1 MPITKLF
8 RNLFLVGACALIF
21 TVLILAGTYLY
32 FASSLPKVDTL
43 EDYRPS
49 VVTTVFSR
57 DGQILG
63 EYYRERRIIVAVDK
77 MPKQLIQ
84 AFVAAED
91 SNFFKHRGLDL
102 PSIFRAALKNLK
114 AGGIVQ
120 GGSTIT
126 QQVAKSLLLSPEK
139 TFTRKFKEAILA
151 WRMENRLSK
160 EEILFLYLNQI
171 YLGHASYGVEAASET
186 YFAKDVEDLT
196 LAECA
201 LLAGLPQAPSR
212 YSPFRRFERAKERQK
227 YVLRR
232 MLKEGFITRQEAESA
247 EAEELDIHSK
257 KNQGRYLAP
266 YFSEQVRRY
275 LEKTYGEDRLYSEGL
290 QIHTTLDLGMHFA
303 AQQAVQEN
311 LRNYDKRQGFR
322 GPDKVLPLDEEI
334 TFLEQQSAALE
345 KSPPMPG
352 DILKG
357 VVRGQDGNGL
367 QVHFG
372 SFQGT
377 ISPKN
382 YKWTGNIKTT
392 KRGSAFRAIEN
403 QKTFDLPV
411 GSLIDVK
418 IEKKNSD
425 GSFQLSLEQHPKAQ
439 SCLIALDPRSGEIR
453 AMVGGYDFG
462 ESQFNRTLQAIRQP
476 GSAIK
481 PIIYAAALDKGY
493 TPATIIL
500 DTPVIYKEK
509 KASGEQVVW
518 KPKNYSKKFSGATS
532 LRKALTHSYNVVTIK
547 ILQDIGVNYATN
559 YAHKLGVE
567 STISKDLT
575 LALGSSP
582 LTPMELA
589 TVFSVFANGGVKIAP
604 RYISKILD
612 RDGRILESSDPAD
625 FPDGPQ
631 QNQYLIPQSRE
642 RVLSPETAYLVTN
655 LMESVVRNGTGW
667 RAKALGRP
675 VAGKTGTTNNLKD
688 AWFAG
693 YIPELVSV
701 VWVGHDKNLPLGRKE
716 TGSRAAAPAWVAFM
730 KEAVKNIPIRNFAV
744 PDNIEFRP
752 IDPLT
757 GLLAP
762 EAAQLQNIEV
772 FSPGTAPNR
781 YALEKQKLHARDF
794 FKIDLENN

>member
-1 MPITKLF
+1 MPVSKLI
-8 RNLFLVGACALIF
+8 RNLFFLGVFALLFFSLTLVG
-21 TVLILAGTYLY
+21 VYLY

-43 EDYRPS
+43 EDYRPP
-49 VVTTVFSR
+49 VITTVYSR
-57 DGQILG
+57 DGQLIG
-63 EYYRERRIIVAVDK
+63 EYFRERRIIVPITK

-91 SNFFKHRGLDL
+91 ANFFKHRGLDL
-102 PSIFRAALKNLK
+102 PSIFRAALKNIK

-160 EEILFLYLNQI
+160 EEILYLYLNQI

-186 YFAKDVEDLT
+186 YFAKNVEELS

-212 YSPFRRFERAKERQK
+212 YSPYRRLERAKKRQR
-227 YVLRR
+227 YVLQR
-232 MLKEGFITRQEAESA
+232 MLKEGFITRLEAESA
-247 EAEELDIHSK
+247 ENEKIVIHSK
-257 KNQGRYLAP
+257 ENQGRYLAP

-275 LEKTYGEDRLYSEGL
+275 LETTYGEDRLYNEGL
-290 QIHTTLDLGMHFA
+290 QIHTTLDLAMHEA
-303 AQQAVQEN
+303 AQKAVQEN

-322 GPDKVLPLDEEI
+322 GPVKILPLEEE
-334 TFLEQQSAALE
+334 TSFLQKQSETLEQN
-345 KSPPMPG
+345 PPSNG

-357 VVRGQDGNGL
+357 VVRSRYEDGL
-367 QVHFG
+367 LIDLG
-372 SFQGT
+372 SFEAVL
-377 ISPKN
+377 PAKN
-382 YKWTGNIKTT
+382 YQWAGDIRIG
-392 KRGSAFRAIEN
+392 KRGSTYKRDDKGKSFE
-403 QKTFDLPV
+403 LPE
-411 GSLIDVK
+411 GSQVWIN
-418 IEKKNSD
+418 IEKQRADKR
-425 GSFQLSLEQHPKAQ
+425 FLASLEQQPEAQ
-439 SCLIALDPRSGEIR
+439 SCLVALDPRSGEIR
-453 AMVGGYDFG
+453 AMVGGYDFD
-462 ESQFNRTLQAIRQP
+462 ESQFNRVLQAVRQP

-500 DTPVIYKEK
+500 DTPIIYKEHK
-509 KASGEQVVW
+509 TSGEEVVW
-518 KPKNYSKKFSGATS
+518 KPKNYSKRFTGPTS

-547 ILQDIGVNYATN
+547 ILQDIGVGYAANYA
-559 YAHKLGVE
+559 AKLGVS
-567 STISKDLT
+567 STIEKDLT

-604 RYISKILD
+604 QYIVRILD
-612 RDGRILESSDPAD
+612 RNGHVLESSDPAD
-625 FPDGPQ
+625 FPNGPQ
-631 QNQYLIPQSRE
+631 RNQYLIPQSRE
-642 RVLSPETAYLVTN
+642 RVLSPETAYLITN

-667 RAKALGRP
+667 RAKALQRP

-693 YIPELVSV
+693 YIPELVCV
-701 VWVGHDKNLPLGRKE
+701 VWVGHDKNDPLGRKE

-730 KEAVKNIPIRNFAV
+730 KEAVKDIPVEQFSV
-744 PDNIEFRP
+744 PDTIEFRP

-762 EAAQLQNIEV
+762 EEAQLQNIEA
-772 FSPGTAPNR
+772 FSPGTAPKR
-781 YALEKQKLHARDF
+781 YALESKKLHARDF

>member
-1 MPITKLF
+1 MPVSKIIRNIFLLGVLALLF
-8 RNLFLVGACALIF
+8 FSLTLVGA
-21 TVLILAGTYLY
+21 YLY
-32 FASSLPKVDTL
+32 FASSLPRVDTL
-43 EDYRPS
+43 EDYRPP
-49 VVTTVFSR
+49 VITTVYSR
-57 DGQILG
+57 DGQMIG
-63 EYYRERRIIVAVDK
+63 EYFRERRIIVPVSK
-77 MPKQLIQ
+77 IPKQLIQ

-102 PSIFRAALKNLK
+102 PSIFRAALKNIK

-151 WRMENRLSK
+151 WRIENQLSK
-160 EEILFLYLNQI
+160 EEILYLYLNQI
-171 YLGHASYGVEAASET
+171 YLGHAAYGVEAASET
-186 YFAKDVEDLT
+186 YFAKNVEELS

-212 YSPFRRFERAKERQK
+212 YSPYRRFDRAKERQK

-232 MLKEGFITRQEAESA
+232 MLKEGFITPREAESA
-247 EAEELDIHSK
+247 EAENLSIHSK

-275 LEKTYGEDRLYSEGL
+275 LETTYGEDRLYNEGL
-290 QIHTTLDLGMHFA
+290 QIYTTLDLAMHEA
-303 AQQAVQEN
+303 AQLAVQEN

-322 GPDKVLPLDEEI
+322 GPEKILAVDEEI
-334 TFLEQQSAALE
+334 AFLEEQAAAFE
-345 KSPPMPG
+345 NSPPREG

-357 VVRGQDGNGL
+357 VVRGHDGNEL
-367 QVHFG
+367 LVRFG
-372 SFQGT
+372 SFDG
-377 ISPKN
+377 ILPPKN
-382 YKWTGNIKTT
+382 YQWAGTIRVG
-392 KRGSAFRAIEN
+392 KRGNAFRSDPSNKNFE
-403 QKTFDLPV
+403 LPV
-411 GSLIDVK
+411 GSLISIA
-418 IEKKNSD
+418 IEKKNGD
-425 GSFQLSLEQHPKAQ
+425 GSFLLGLEQHPEAQ
-439 SCLIALDPRSGEIR
+439 SCLVALDPRSGEIR
-453 AMVGGYDFG
+453 AMVGGFDFA
-462 ESQFNRTLQAIRQP
+462 ESQFNRVLQALRQP

-500 DTPVIYKEK
+500 DTPVIYKEQ
-509 KASGEQVVW
+509 KASGEEVVW
-518 KPKNYSKKFSGATS
+518 KPKNYSERFTGATS

-547 ILQDIGVNYATN
+547 ILQDIGVNYAAN
-559 YAHKLGVE
+559 YATKLGVG
-567 STISKDLT
+567 SAIAKDLT

-589 TVFSVFANGGVKIAP
+589 TVFSVFANGGVQIAP
-604 RYISKILD
+604 RYITKILD
-612 RDGRILESSDPAD
+612 RNGRLLESSDPAD

-631 QNQYLIPQSRE
+631 KDQYLIPQSRE
-642 RVLSPETAYLVTN
+642 RVLSPETAYLITN

-701 VWVGHDKNLPLGRKE
+701 VWVGHDKNQPLGRKE

-730 KEAVKNIPIRNFAV
+730 KEAVKDIPVHDFSV
-744 PDNIEFRP
+744 PDAIDFRP
-752 IDPLT
+752 IDPQT

-762 EAAQLQNIEV
+762 EEAQLQNIEA
-772 FSPGTAPNR
+772 FAPGTAPKR
-781 YALEKQKLHARDF
+781 YALESQKLHARDF
-794 FKIDLENN
+794 FKIDLEGN